1 MVELDRTIFLF
12 LNSLHTPL
20 LDRVMWVLSMRSV
33 WIPFYVLIIWLL
45 ASIYGKR
52 VWIPLVLVPVL
63 VLLTDQGS
71 NLLKN
76 LVERPRPCHE
86 PALAGMVHTVKGY
99 CGGMYGFVSGHAA
112 NTFGLA
118 AFTIPLLRRRWFTLT
133 VIIWAT
139 AVSYSRIYLG
149 VHYPGDI
156 LGGTLL
162 GLVSGS
168 VLART
173 AIKLDKSIKDGPN
186 QVTLGLDFEHHI
198 DIARFARCNTPMAA
212 CTCL

>member
-71 NLLKN
+71 NLQIGRAH
-76 LVERPRPCHE
+76 V
-86 PALAGMVHTVKGY
+86 
-99 CGGMYGFVSGHAA
+99 
-112 NTFGLA
+112 
-118 AFTIPLLRRRWFTLT
+118 
-133 VIIWAT
+133 
-139 AVSYSRIYLG
+139 
-149 VHYPGDI
+149 
-156 LGGTLL
+156 
-162 GLVSGS
+162 
-168 VLART
+168 
-173 AIKLDKSIKDGPN
+173 
-186 QVTLGLDFEHHI
+186 
-198 DIARFARCNTPMAA
+198 
-212 CTCL
+212 

>member
-1 MVELDRTIFLF
+1 
-12 LNSLHTPL
+12 
-20 LDRVMWVLSMRSV
+20 
-33 WIPFYVLIIWLL
+33 
-45 ASIYGKR
+45 
-52 VWIPLVLVPVL
+52 
-63 VLLTDQGS
+63 
-71 NLLKN
+71 
-76 LVERPRPCHE
+76 
-86 PALAGMVHTVKGY
+86 VKGY

-173 AIKLDKSIKDGPN
+173 AIKLDKSIK
-186 QVTLGLDFEHHI
+186 
-198 DIARFARCNTPMAA
+198 
-212 CTCL
+212 